1 MMTPEPSP
9 APPWPLTSMETTLGR
24 TAAATW
30 LTEPSAAELESLPD
44 TAVPLSELT
53 VDEELSLL
61 RAFVIKP
68 PAPPP
73 IRPAASIAATTAA
86 DTLRGRRSGA
96 PPAVGASPG
105 GGGSNAKP
113 SVGSSSVCVP
123 ACAAGRPGVAGC
135 DVGVVVGWSPAP
147 VSPVTAGAG
156 AAPIA
161 AAGIQPEAPDGA
173 PSVWDRSR
181 T

>member
-30 LTEPSAAELESLPD
+30 LTEPSAAELELLPE

-61 RAFVIKP
+61 RAFVIKR

-73 IRPAASIAATTAA
+73 TRPAARIPARRAA
-86 DTLRGRRSGA
+86 DTLRGRRSGD
-96 PPAVGASPG
+96 PPAVGSSPG

-113 SVGSSSVCVP
+113 SAGSSSVCVP
-123 ACAAGRPGVAGC
+123 AWAGGRPGAAGC

-147 VSPVTAGAG
+147 VPPVTPGAG
-156 AAPIA
+156 AAPTA
-161 AAGIQPEAPDGA
+161 AAGIQPRGPD
-173 PSVWDRSR
+173 
-181 T
+181 

>member
-30 LTEPSAAELESLPD
+30 LTEPSAAELESLPE

-61 RAFVIKP
+61 RVLVIKP

-73 IRPAASIAATTAA
+73 TRPAASITATRAA
-86 DTLRGRRSGA
+86 DTLRGRRSGD
-96 PPAVGASPG
+96 PPAAGLSPG

-113 SVGSSSVCVP
+113 SAGSSSVCVP
-123 ACAAGRPGVAGC
+123 ACAAGRPGAAGC
-135 DVGVVVGWSPAP
+135 GGDAVGGSSPAP
-147 VSPVTAGAG
+147 VLAVPPGADATPTPV
-156 AAPIA
+156 
-161 AAGIQPEAPDGA
+161 AGIQPEVPDG
-173 PSVWDRSR
+173 PLSVWDRSR

>member
-30 LTEPSAAELESLPD
+30 LTEPSGAELESLPE

-73 IRPAASIAATTAA
+73 TRPAASITATRAA
-86 DTLRGRRSGA
+86 DTLRGRRSGD
-96 PPAVGASPG
+96 PPAAGLSPG

-113 SVGSSSVCVP
+113 SMGSSSVCVP
-123 ACAAGRPGVAGC
+123 ACAAGRPGAAGC
-135 DVGVVVGWSPAP
+135 DVGVVGWSPAP
-147 VSPVTAGAG
+147 VPPVPPGAG
-156 AAPIA
+156 AAPTA
-161 AAGIQPEAPDGA
+161 AAEIQPEAPDGA
-173 PSVWDRSR
+173 PSVWDWSR